1 MKDVRLPTR
10 WNHIEA
16 ALFYA
21 QGLPLLVIVE
31 EGLLE
36 RGYDWYVQRVKCEPT
51 ALHSLEFNGVLSSW
65 KEKLGQAASNET
77 KKPSLTVAPTDLTVA
92 ELLGGLKPSQ
102 LWAVLGAI
110 AILIGGA
117 FAVGAKLVG
126 N

>member
-1 MKDVRLPTR
+1 
-10 WNHIEA
+10 
-16 ALFYA
+16 
-21 QGLPLLVIVE
+21 VIVE
-31 EGLLE
+31 DGLKDEGLLE

-65 KEKLGQAASNET
+65 KENLVQAASKNDET
-77 KKPSLTVAPTDLTVA
+77 KRRSLTVAPTDLTVG
-92 ELLGGLKPSQ
+92 ELVGGLKPSQ